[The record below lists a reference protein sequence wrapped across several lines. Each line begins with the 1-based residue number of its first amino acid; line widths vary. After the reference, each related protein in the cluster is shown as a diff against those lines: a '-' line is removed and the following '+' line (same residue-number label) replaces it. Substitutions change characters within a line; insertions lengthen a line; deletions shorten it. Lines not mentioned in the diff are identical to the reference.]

1 MISEIISNGSISADW
16 VFGIIV
22 SILGFLIWQ
31 NLRDV
36 KEIIKK
42 HETDINELKLSK
54 ANSDDVEEF
63 KQRNT
68 ETIREFD
75 AAVAEVSKNLDV
87 MAAKLAIINKT

>member
-1 MISEIISNGSISADW
+1 MISQIINGAISADW

-22 SILGFLIWQ
+22 SVLGFLIWQ

-42 HETDINELKLSK
+42 HENDINDLKIHK
-54 ANSDDVEEF
+54 AEAVDVEDV
-63 KQRNT
+63 KQRNA

-75 AAVAEVSKNLDV
+75 AAVAEVSKSLEV
-87 MAAKLAIINKT
+87 MAAKLTVINRN

>member
-1 MISEIISNGSISADW
+1 MMSDIITNGSISADW

-42 HETDINELKLSK
+42 HENDINDLKLTK
-54 ANSDDVEEF
+54 AESVDVEDV
-63 KQRNT
+63 KQRNA

-75 AAVAEVSKNLDV
+75 SAVAEVSKSLDV
-87 MAAKLAIINKT
+87 LTAKLTVLNKI

>member
-1 MISEIISNGSISADW
+1 MMTEIITNGSISADW

-22 SILGFLIWQ
+22 SVLGFLIWQ

-42 HETDINELKLSK
+42 HETDIQDLKLHK
-54 ANSDDVEEF
+54 AEATELHEVKSQNA
-63 KQRNT
+63 

-75 AAVAEVSKNLDV
+75 AAVADVSKTLEV
-87 MAAKLAIINKT
+87 LATKLTILNKT